1 MQGVRISLPLLK
13 HFRVF
18 AAALFTVTLFAQTP
32 ARPPDAAAP
41 IADLDWSQHLV
52 DSTLTRS
59 PDARTFGS
67 WAYPRGLYLFGQ
79 YLVYRRTGDKRYLQ
93 YIEDWVDSHIDA
105 QGHPDHEIHALDDVL
120 AANLL
125 VVLYQETQQPRYKL
139 AAETFRHR
147 FDTYPR
153 TTDGGFWHA
162 TVPSRQWQLWLDGT
176 YMAVPFLLR
185 YGQAFNDS
193 QYTDQEAVRQLTV
206 YYKHLKD
213 PHGGLLY
220 HAYDE
225 SGKAPWSDPRTH
237 HSAYF
242 WCRAMG
248 WYGMA
253 LVDTLDVLPKDD
265 PGRSQLIHILRR
277 LIKDL
282 ARYQDPHTGLWFQI
296 VDKPTLAGNWNE
308 TSSSSMFTY
317 IIDIAVK
324 RRYVSR
330 KYHAVA
336 EKGYRGV
343 LTQISLDSNG
353 LTNLT
358 NICEGTNVGDLQFY
372 LGRKRNTNDLHG
384 LGAFLLMNEEWNTS
398 VSSQILTP
406 PKGK

>member
-1 MQGVRISLPLLK
+1 M
-13 HFRVF
+13 
-18 AAALFTVTLFAQTP
+18 
-32 ARPPDAAAP
+32 
-41 IADLDWSQHLV
+41 
-52 DSTLTRS
+52 
-59 PDARTFGS
+59 
-67 WAYPRGLYLFGQ
+67 
-79 YLVYRRTGDKRYLQ
+79 
-93 YIEDWVDSHIDA
+93 
-105 QGHPDHEIHALDDVL
+105 L
-120 AANLL
+120 AANLF
-125 VVLYQETQQPRYKL
+125 VVLYQETHQPRYKV
-139 AAETFRHR
+139 AADTFRHR

-185 YGQAFNDS
+185 YGHAFGDA
-193 QYTDQEAVRQLTV
+193 QYADQEAVHQLTV
-206 YYKHLKD
+206 YYKHLRD
-213 PHGGLLY
+213 PHVGLLY

-253 LVDTLDVLPKDD
+253 LVDTLDVLPKNQ
-265 PGRSQLIHILRR
+265 PGRSDLIHILRR

-282 ARYQDPHTGLWFQI
+282 ARYQDPQTGLWFQI

-324 RRYVSR
+324 RGYISR
-330 KYHAVA
+330 KYHAAA

-343 LTQISLDSNG
+343 LTQISLGPDG
-353 LTNLT
+353 LTDLT

-372 LGRKRNTNDLHG
+372 LNRKRNTNDLHG
-384 LGAFLLMNEEWNTS
+384 LGAFLLMNEEWTTS
-398 VSSQILTP
+398 VSSQMLTP
-406 PKGK
+406 PKEK